1 MDDEDVEEE
10 EEDDEEV
17 PPAEARQARSWRRFL
32 TAPLLRARAWL
43 ESFSL
48 AAWATTGKSTFGLR
62 AAYALLRG
70 PYADVRKQLRKTPTE
85 DNQCSFKKRHSN
97 A

>member
-1 MDDEDVEEE
+1 MEKE

-17 PPAEARQARSWRRFL
+17 PPAEARRACLFGRHGQLLAK
-32 TAPLLRARAWL
+32 APL
-43 ESFSL
+43 
-48 AAWATTGKSTFGLR
+48 
-62 AAYALLRG
+62 AYAQLTRRLRG
-70 PYADVRKQLRKTPTE
+70 PYADVRKQLHKTPTE